1 MSDDL
6 IYQAIL
12 DARRAG
18 RPAALATVI
27 RARGS
32 APRHETSKM
41 LVFADGPMLGTVG
54 GGQLESLII
63 AASQAAIRDGQ
74 PRLENYSL
82 AGPHEDAVGVCG
94 GEVEVFIEP
103 ILPPP
108 TVLVLGCGHVGVAVA
123 HLAKWLGFR
132 VVVSDDREEL
142 CNPEHA
148 PDADLCL
155 PGEIAAVLSQTR
167 VDSRTYVVA
176 VTRGYSYDVD
186 SVPILLKTETPYIG
200 VIGSRRRWATAVKE
214 LQALGITDEQLQRIH
229 SPIGLHLGAETPAE
243 IAVSI
248 MAEIIMLRNRGSVEP
263 VGHLSDTEASVKKIK
278 EESSEE

>member
-1 MSDDL
+1 MSDEL

-32 APRHETSKM
+32 APRRETSKM
-41 LVFADGPMLGTVG
+41 LVFPNGQTLGTVG
-54 GGQLESLII
+54 GGQLESLTIE
-63 AASQAAIRDGQ
+63 ASQAAIRDGQ

-82 AGPHEDAVGVCG
+82 AGPREGAVGVCG

-108 TVLVLGCGHVGVAVA
+108 TVLVLGCGHVGAAVA
-123 HLAKWLGFR
+123 YLARWLGFR

-142 CNPEHA
+142 CNPDHI
-148 PDADLCL
+148 PDADLYL
-155 PGEIAAVLSQTR
+155 PGEAAAVLSHTPI
-167 VDSRTYVVA
+167 DSRTYVVA
-176 VTRGYSYDVD
+176 VTRGYPFDVAA
-186 SVPILLKTETPYIG
+186 VPILLETATPYIG
-200 VIGSRRRWATAVKE
+200 VIGSRRRWATTVKE
-214 LQALGITDEQLQRIH
+214 LKALGITDEQLQRVR

-248 MAEIIMLRNRGSVEP
+248 MAEIIMLRNRGEIGSGKHLFNSVSGNAAE
-263 VGHLSDTEASVKKIK
+263 
-278 EESSEE
+278 